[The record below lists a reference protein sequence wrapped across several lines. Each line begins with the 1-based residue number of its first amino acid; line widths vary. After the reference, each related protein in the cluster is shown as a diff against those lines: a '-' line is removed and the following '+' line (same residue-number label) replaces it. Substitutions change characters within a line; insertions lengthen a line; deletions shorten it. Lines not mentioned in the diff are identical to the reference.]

1 MVSAEVERV
10 LDVKQYR
17 EISKNSFARQD
28 EEGVLVLCLILLN
41 ITVNRHYSIP
51 DKVDLVE
58 LLARLDDG
66 LAVR

>member
-1 MVSAEVERV
+1 MVSAKVEWV

-17 EISKNSFARQD
+17 KISKNSFARQD
-28 EEGVLVLCLILLN
+28 EEGVLILCLLLLN
-41 ITVNRHYSIP
+41 VTVDRYYSIP

-58 LLARLDDG
+58 LLARLDNG